1 MATAGTLTAGT
12 LMPRTQRGF
21 SLLEMLVAVVVLS
34 IVIGISTLAYSMFIR
49 QWDGQLGRF
58 DEAQAQYQRLEWL
71 ATALEDTL
79 PYVVRDDQEQLGFYF
94 LGRDEGLT
102 LVTMSPIF
110 NVGEPALVRVFR
122 EPDKDGTW
130 QLIYEEAPFAGTLL
144 ARANQRLEFR
154 HRLVIARN
162 LPRPVFRY
170 FGWANMSSTLTIDD
184 AFGAQRSW
192 FDEYDGLV
200 RRFHPERIELQ
211 MGSEIAVFEIS
222 ARADTLLAA
231 FVEDV

>member
-1 MATAGTLTAGT
+1 MATAATLNPGTQTH
-12 LMPRTQRGF
+12 RRQRGF
-21 SLLEMLVAVVVLS
+21 SLLEMLVAIVVLS
-34 IVIGISTLAYSMFIR
+34 IVIGISTLAYSMMVR
-49 QWDGQLGRF
+49 KWDGHLGQF

-79 PYVVRDDQEQLGFYF
+79 PYVVRDDQDQLGFYF

-110 NVGEPALVRVFR
+110 AVGEPALVRVFR
-122 EPDKDGTW
+122 ELDEDGSW

-144 ARANQRLEFR
+144 ARANQRLKFR

-170 FGWANMSSTLTIDD
+170 FGWANIGSRLTIDD
-184 AFGAQRSW
+184 TLGGQQSW
-192 FDEYDGLV
+192 FEEYDGLV

-211 MGSEIAVFEIS
+211 MGREIAVFDIP
-222 ARADTLLAA
+222 ARAETLIAA
-231 FVEDV
+231 FVEDA